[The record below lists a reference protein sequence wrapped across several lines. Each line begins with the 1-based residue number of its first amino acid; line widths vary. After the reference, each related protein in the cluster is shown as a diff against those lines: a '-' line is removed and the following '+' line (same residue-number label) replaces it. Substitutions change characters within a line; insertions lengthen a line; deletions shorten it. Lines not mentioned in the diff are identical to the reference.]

1 MDRSILSGGIL
12 CLIGVALAAAS
23 CSSPPSVPQIRLDA
37 ANPQQPAVEVAGVS
51 RRDLAALAKAN
62 LTSEEWPVLLRVTV
76 KAAAATA
83 AGPLPV
89 AGRFA
94 IAESVRFV
102 PLYPLNPGLEYD
114 VVFDTSRLSRADVPR
129 LPAVKG
135 VISLPA
141 VVHAPSTVVAAVY
154 PDGDAVPENLL
165 RMYVH
170 FSGPMGQ
177 KGGLDH
183 VVLLDA
189 RGREM
194 PDALL
199 PLDTELWNED
209 RTRFTLL
216 FDPGR
221 VKHDILPNRSMGR
234 PLRAGDRFT
243 LVVKKDWIDA
253 RGVPLLSEFR
263 REYRVGAADERALDP
278 AAWRVAPPP
287 PGARGPLTVTFPEP
301 LDHGLLQR
309 ALGVVRNGAAVPG
322 ELRIEERVNPLAVR
336 PARRVAGRRLHSQGV
351 ADPRGRRREPH
362 RPPVRR
368 DVAGRGCAGGR
379 QGADRDSIPDR
390 LTPAA
395 DGPSLPIGQFPK
407 KQLPLPRRML
417 SALGEAATSA
427 RQLGSRSV
435 ISDGYGVS
443 LTPWRSSVP
452 PTARSNRE
460 PAWLRSARARSSRA
474 CATTSAV

>member
-1 MDRSILSGGIL
+1 MSRGIF
-12 CLIGVALAAAS
+12 CLIGAVLVAAG
-23 CSSPPSVPQIRLDA
+23 CSSSPSVPQIRLDA

-51 RRDLAALAKAN
+51 RRDLSALSTAN
-62 LTSEEWPVLLRVTV
+62 LTGDEWSSLLRVTV
-76 KAAAATA
+76 KPGAATGA
-83 AGPLPV
+83 EPLPV
-89 AGRFA
+89 AGRYA
-94 IAESVRFV
+94 IAASVRFL
-102 PLYPLNPGLEYD
+102 PLYPLDPGLEYD

-177 KGGLDH
+177 QGGLDH
-183 VVLLDA
+183 VALLDP

-221 VKHDILPNRSMGR
+221 VKRDILPNRSLGR

-243 LVVKKDWIDA
+243 LVVKKDWVDA
-253 RGVPLLSEFR
+253 RGVPLLAEFR

-278 AAWRVAPPP
+278 ATWRVAPPP
-287 PGARGPLTVTFPEP
+287 PGARTPLTVTFPEP

-309 ALGVVRNGAAVPG
+309 AIGVVRNGIAVPG
-322 ELRIEERVNPLAVR
+322 ELQIDERSTRWVFVPRDAWQAGDYTL
-336 PARRVAGRRLHSQGV
+336 RVL
-351 ADPRGRRREPH
+351 PILE
-362 RPPVRR
+362 
-368 DVAGRGCAGGR
+368 DVAGNRIGR
-379 QGADRDSIPDR
+379 RFEEMSP
-390 LTPAA
+390 
-395 DGPSLPIGQFPK
+395 
-407 KQLPLPRRML
+407 
-417 SALGEAATSA
+417 GEAVPEEGKEPIAIPF
-427 RQLGSRSV
+427 LISRSA
-435 ISDGYGVS
+435 G
-443 LTPWRSSVP
+443 P
-452 PTARSNRE
+452 
-460 PAWLRSARARSSRA
+460 
-474 CATTSAV
+474 